1 MATASLKKPKPIEYP
16 TSDGKPMAETE
27 LHRILMI
34 AAIDMLQYWYR
45 GVSDVCV
52 SGNLL
57 MYYVPGDKRR
67 HVSPDV
73 FVAFEVPKRIRDY
86 YLTWDEGK
94 NPAVVIELTSSS
106 TKNEDTQKK
115 FALYRD
121 VLKVKEYFLFD
132 PRADYLQPR
141 LKGYRLRS
149 GEYRPIALVDGRMP
163 SRELQLHLE
172 AAGQELRF
180 FDPATEQWLPT
191 PQELFEQ
198 EVQRAEQ
205 EKQRADQ
212 AEREKAVL
220 LEENERLRR
229 QIEFKRNGH

>member
-73 FVAFEVPKRIRDY
+73 FVAFEVPKRIRD
-86 YLTWDEGK
+86 
-94 NPAVVIELTSSS
+94 
-106 TKNEDTQKK
+106 
-115 FALYRD
+115 
-121 VLKVKEYFLFD
+121 
-132 PRADYLQPR
+132 
-141 LKGYRLRS
+141 
-149 GEYRPIALVDGRMP
+149 
-163 SRELQLHLE
+163 
-172 AAGQELRF
+172 
-180 FDPATEQWLPT
+180 
-191 PQELFEQ
+191 
-198 EVQRAEQ
+198 
-205 EKQRADQ
+205 
-212 AEREKAVL
+212 
-220 LEENERLRR
+220 
-229 QIEFKRNGH
+229 